1 MFIVFLHYL
10 TKISSSCG
18 ILFNIFKFI
27 LASLK
32 IVWRDI
38 FIQQAIWGSSYM
50 NIIENVIGR
59 INKDAEKMKTIR
71 KQETDK
77 ATMETNTKAI

>member
-10 TKISSSCG
+10 TKISSSWG

-32 IVWRDI
+32 RVWRDI

-50 NIIENVIGR
+50 NIIENVIGH
-59 INKDAEKMKTIR
+59 INKDAEKKKTIR
-71 KQETDK
+71 KQETDE